1 MTNYTDVISLEQAK
15 LYLKIDDGQTI
26 TDDEITGMINS
37 ALSYIEKRTQ
47 HIFKTRDK
55 VYYKDCA
62 LVQKATV
69 YDYPI
74 NNPEGEG
81 FIEGIVY
88 KTNKAIVPTVNDM
101 VTLNIG
107 YDAVED
113 IPAELIDSALQIINF
128 WFYNSE
134 TKNAMNTIPDFVL
147 SNLDTNRRFI

>member
-1 MTNYTDVISLEQAK
+1 MTNYTDVISLETAK
-15 LYLKIDDGQTI
+15 LYLKIDSGQTE
-26 TDDEITGMINS
+26 TNDEITAMINS
-37 ALSYIEKRTQ
+37 ALSYIEKRTN

-62 LVQKATV
+62 LVQKTTV

-81 FIEGIVY
+81 YIAGIVY
-88 KTNKAIVPTVNDM
+88 KTNKAIVPTVNDY

-107 YDAVED
+107 YSSVDDV
-113 IPAELIDSALQIINF
+113 PAELIDSALQLINF

-134 TKNAMNTIPDFVL
+134 TKNAMNTVPDFVAI
-147 SNLDTNRRFI
+147 NIDVNRRFV

>member
-26 TDDEITGMINS
+26 TDNEIKGMINS
-37 ALSYIEKRTQ
+37 ALSFIEKRTQ

-62 LVQKATV
+62 LVQQVKV

-74 NNPEGEG
+74 DNTETE
-81 FIEGIVY
+81 FDIVY
-88 KTNKAIVPTVNDM
+88 KLNYAIVPTVNDV
-101 VTLNIG
+101 VTLTIG
-107 YDAVED
+107 YSSVDD
-113 IPAELIDSALQIINF
+113 IPSELIDSALQLINY

-134 TKNAMNTIPDFVL
+134 TKNAMNTVPDFVV
-147 SNLDTNRRFI
+147 SNMDVCRRFI

>member
-1 MTNYTDVISLEQAK
+1 MTNYTDVISLAQAK
-15 LYLKIDDGQTI
+15 LYLKIDSGQTV
-26 TDDEITGMINS
+26 TDNEITGMINS
-37 ALSYIEKRTQ
+37 ALSFIEKRTQ

-62 LVQKATV
+62 LLQQTTV

-74 NNPEGEG
+74 DNSETA
-81 FIEGIVY
+81 FDIIY
-88 KTNKAIVPTVNDM
+88 KTNKAIVPTINDY
-101 VTLNIG
+101 VTLTVG

-113 IPAELIDSALQIINF
+113 IPSELIDSALQLINF

-147 SNLDTNRRFI
+147 SNLDVNRRFL